1 MRASIATLFF
11 SLAFALVP
19 APGFPASRAV
29 NQEWRFPAAPG
40 KRIVVDTA
48 DMDVHLRAG
57 DVEEILVT
65 VDARI
70 SNVTERQAEQWI
82 AMHTP
87 TFHDSFESLDIET
100 KRGPKGILGHLT
112 AKARLSIV
120 APISAIPDIATL
132 SGAIEV
138 RGDFPGAAPLRLA
151 TMTGNIS
158 FLGAARSVAAVAT
171 SGKVVLRVVRPLDDV
186 IVRTT
191 SGKVTLSGG
200 ARHASVD
207 TASGNISLTEL
218 SGSVQ
223 ISTSSGAVT
232 LSWDRLGAG
241 ERVVVR
247 STKGSVRLTLPPGI
261 LPGGELRTV
270 TGKIRSWIPGTP
282 AANGTVLKLA
292 GQGPLFD
299 IETAKAEIVIRVSG
313 PQGASP
319 TPTPPSPPV
328 S

>member
-1 MRASIATLFF
+1 MRAFIGTLSL

-19 APGFPASRAV
+19 APGLAASRAV
-29 NQEWRFPAAPG
+29 NREWRFPAAPG

-48 DMDVHLRAG
+48 DMDVKLRAG

-70 SNVTERQAEQWI
+70 SNVTERQAEQWL

-87 TFHDSFESLDIET
+87 TFHDSSESLDIET

-112 AKARLSIV
+112 ARARLSII
-120 APISAIPDIATL
+120 APISTIPDLATL

-138 RGDFPGAAPLRLA
+138 QGDFPGAAPLRLA

-158 FLGAARSVAAVAT
+158 FLGAARSVTAVAT
-171 SGKVVLRVVRPLDDV
+171 SGKVDLLVVRPLDDV

-191 SGKVTLSGG
+191 SGKVTLTGG
-200 ARHASVD
+200 SRHASVD
-207 TASGNISLTEL
+207 TASGDISLAEL

-223 ISTSSGAVT
+223 ISTSSGTVN

-247 STKGSVRLTLPPGI
+247 STKGAVRLTLPPGV

-270 TGKIRSWIPGTP
+270 SGKIQSWIPGTP
-282 AANGTVLKLA
+282 AANGTVLELP

-299 IETAKAEIVIRVSG
+299 VETAKAEIVVRVSG
-313 PQGASP
+313 PQGTSSAP
-319 TPTPPSPPV
+319 TPTSPPG